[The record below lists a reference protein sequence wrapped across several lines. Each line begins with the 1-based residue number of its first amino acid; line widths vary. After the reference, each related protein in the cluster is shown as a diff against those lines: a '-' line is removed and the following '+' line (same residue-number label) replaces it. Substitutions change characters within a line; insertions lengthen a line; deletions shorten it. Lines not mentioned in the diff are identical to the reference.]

1 MPPRFPI
8 DGIVYRPPSQ
18 AEAFYE
24 SGSWYRGTAGDLLRG
39 AGAVVPGKA
48 AVIDESGTLT
58 FGELD
63 RRSESLAACLL
74 EAGLRPGDRAL
85 FQIGSGGE
93 TFVALYGCFKAG
105 ILPVCSLPQF
115 RELEIGQLA
124 GKTNPK
130 AYFVQADVHPTFDQL
145 AFARRMLAA
154 QPGISHL
161 VVINGVAAENEYAL
175 AEMSERHAAE
185 EARAIVAPWDPSPD
199 DLLQLQL
206 SGGSTGL
213 PKVIPKFHGEYL
225 GSVEALSRRFGLG
238 EDDVTL
244 WALPL
249 IHNAGM
255 LYVVVPTVMFRR
267 TAVIQSRFDIGRF
280 LEAIGTYRVTFTGSI
295 GPIASRILEVT
306 DIGRYDLS
314 SLKQFFALAQA
325 DAVQKHT
332 GIPASN
338 MFGITEGMYCVSS
351 LQCPA
356 QARHNTVGYP
366 IEEQN
371 TIRLASPETGSEV
384 PLGEVGELTFSG
396 PHIFSGYYN
405 DPEVNAASFSPDGF
419 FRTGDLMRAV
429 LIDGK
434 ARYVFEG
441 RLKDNINRG
450 GEKFGAEEV
459 EQFIVRHPAIAD
471 ARVVAMPD
479 KHYGEKACAFLIP
492 LPGKVPPDLAELGTF
507 LLTFGLAKYK
517 LPERLVTIAEWPLT
531 RVGKVDKAA
540 LRAEIAHMLI
550 DEQRSEGEPQH
561 AR

>member
-8 DGIVYRPPSQ
+8 DGITYRPPSE
-18 AEAFYE
+18 AEAFYQ
-24 SGSWYRGTAGDLLRG
+24 SGAWYRGTAGDLLRS
-39 AGAVVPGKA
+39 AGAELPAKA
-48 AVIDESGTLT
+48 AVIGESGTLT

-63 RRSESLAACLL
+63 RRSESLAAALI

-85 FQIGSGGE
+85 FQVGSTGE

-124 GKTNPK
+124 DKTTPK
-130 AYFVQADVHPTFDQL
+130 AYFVQADIHPTFDLL
-145 AFARRMLAA
+145 AFARLMQGAH
-154 QPGISHL
+154 PGISHL
-161 VVINGVAAENEYAL
+161 VVINGTPAANEYGL
-175 AEMSERHAAE
+175 AEMSERYPVE
-185 EARAIVAPWDPSPD
+185 KARAFVTPWDPSPD
-199 DLLQLQL
+199 DLMQLQL

-238 EDDVTL
+238 TDDVTL

-255 LYVVVPTVMFRR
+255 LYVVMPTAMYRR
-267 TAVIQSRFDIGRF
+267 TAVVQSRFDIQMF
-280 LEAIGTYRVTFTGSI
+280 LAAIGTHRVTFTGSI
-295 GPIASRILEVT
+295 GPVAARILEVT
-306 DIGRYDLS
+306 DIERYDLS

-325 DAVQKHT
+325 DAVEKHT

-351 LQCPA
+351 LDCPT
-356 QARHNTVGYP
+356 QARHTTVGYP
-366 IEEQN
+366 IEEAN
-371 TIRLASPETGSEV
+371 TIRLASPETGKEV
-384 PLGEVGELTFSG
+384 PLGDVGELTFAG
-396 PHIFSGYYN
+396 PHIFGGYYN

-434 ARYVFEG
+434 PRYVFEG

-492 LPGKVPPDLAELGTF
+492 MPGKSLPDLAELGTF

-517 LPERLVTIAEWPLT
+517 LPERIVTIAEFPLT

-540 LRAEIAHMLI
+540 LRSQIAQMLSN
-550 DEQRSEGEPQH
+550 EARSQEGTQY